1 MFYKKKLC
9 HKERK
14 QVPPTFSKVFQKHY
28 FLSSPGWTSQLHRG
42 EQDMLRPFPGAFPVR
57 RKLVR
62 IPIHLIHRQA
72 SVLCDIKRLKKKVF
86 GIVEFGLGLLI
97 RKPRDFLLL
106 GKRNKCLCLG
116 A

>member
-1 MFYKKKLC
+1 MDISA
-9 HKERK
+9 
-14 QVPPTFSKVFQKHY
+14 P
-28 FLSSPGWTSQLHRG
+28 RG
-42 EQDMLRPFPGAFPVR
+42 EQDMLRPFPGALPVR

-72 SVLCDIKRLKKKVF
+72 SVLCHIKRLKKKKKVF
-86 GIVEFGLGLLI
+86 EIVEFGLGLLI